1 QLLVEWRE
9 SGGEAAREQC
19 IHELFEAR
27 AEARP
32 EARAVVS
39 GRTMLSYGEL
49 NERANRLAHHL
60 RELGVGREA
69 GSRDAGRR
77 EAGPPETV
85 VAIAAERRP
94 EVVVGLLGI
103 LKAGGVYLPL
113 DPSYPAERQAFL
125 LDDAGA
131 QVLLVQRSV
140 AGRLP
145 APEAHGARMVYLD
158 GPQAAAMERQ
168 PARNPELAI
177 EADRLAYV
185 IYTSGTTGLPKGVTI
200 SHRQV
205 LPVLCW
211 FIRYFGLDHDTRVL
225 QNLSPCFD

>member
-1 QLLVEWRE
+1 
-9 SGGEAAREQC
+9 AAREQC

-39 GRTMLSYGEL
+39 GRTVLSYREL
-49 NERANRLAHHL
+49 NVRANRLAHTL

-69 GSRDAGRR
+69 
-77 EAGPPETV
+77 ETV

-113 DPSYPAERQAFL
+113 DPSHPAERQAFL

-131 QVLLVQRSV
+131 RVLLVQKSV

-145 APEAHGARMVYLD
+145 APEAHGAQVVYLD
-158 GPQAAAMERQ
+158 GPQAAAIERQ

-225 QNLSPCFD
+225 QNLSPCFDFGVFEL